1 MLRTFRD
8 DRRCARKENKNGPRK
23 RGNRALRKR
32 RPPNQLKTRRLSM
45 KTGLHARLVRLS
57 PGQQAMRA
65 MLSSIVVS
73 VSSRQWRGQ
82 DVRCPR
88 SNSSGLSSP
97 SPPAEKATASQDQAG
112 KASVSDPVNAQLTRL
127 PCLKQKRADGGTPAR
142 LLSSSSMLRWS
153 ARPQTTS

>member
-1 MLRTFRD
+1 MARTFRD
-8 DRRCARKENKNGPRK
+8 DRRCARTENKNGPRK

-73 VSSRQWRGQ
+73 VLACISLGIGDELGHRSGR
-82 DVRCPR
+82 PR
-88 SNSSGLSSP
+88 
-97 SPPAEKATASQDQAG
+97 
-112 KASVSDPVNAQLTRL
+112 RM
-127 PCLKQKRADGGTPAR
+127 DGHEV
-142 LLSSSSMLRWS
+142 
-153 ARPQTTS
+153 